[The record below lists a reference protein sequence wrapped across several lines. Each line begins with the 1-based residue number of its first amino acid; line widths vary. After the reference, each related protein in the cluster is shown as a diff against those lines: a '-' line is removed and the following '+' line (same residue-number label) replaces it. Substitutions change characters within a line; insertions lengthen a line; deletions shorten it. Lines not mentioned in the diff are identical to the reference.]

1 MAEHAP
7 VGRLLLRPGAHD
19 LYIDHPM
26 TRAAWTVRLLVPLF
40 IMISYLWG
48 YSRLSGMDE
57 RFFVRSPGGLRAL
70 GFYLAGDYAAAGRA
84 YSELLGSTAV
94 TSAPARFTERDTL
107 VDGLLATALRHA
119 REGEIG
125 QSVRTMHRILW
136 LGAPFGGSP
145 ASFFEVMTFTGDLIN
160 APSRDRRVALLATTC
175 AYLQQRDPGH
185 GCAARAYAKEAIARG
200 ELVPDSYVT
209 LSILLSDGGDFV
221 ESRVALGQALAI
233 DARHPNA
240 LVWAAIQAGR
250 QHDVLA
256 EHRYLW
262 AAWTATAHDP
272 VVGEPLQQL
281 LTKLGDADGLHK
293 LAQDRR
299 TERSRSI
306 RE

>member
-1 MAEHAP
+1 
-7 VGRLLLRPGAHD
+7 
-19 LYIDHPM
+19 
-26 TRAAWTVRLLVPLF
+26 
-40 IMISYLWG
+40 
-48 YSRLSGMDE
+48 
-57 RFFVRSPGGLRAL
+57 
-70 GFYLAGDYAAAGRA
+70 
-84 YSELLGSTAV
+84 V
-94 TSAPARFTERDTL
+94 TSAPARSTERDAL

-136 LGAPFGGSP
+136 LGPPFGGSP
-145 ASFFEVMTFTGDLIN
+145 ASFFEVVTFTGDLID
-160 APSRDRRVALLATTC
+160 APGRDRRVALLATTC

-200 ELVPDSYVT
+200 ELVPESYVT
-209 LSILLSDGGDFV
+209 LSIVLSDGGDFLD
-221 ESRVALGQALAI
+221 SQAALGRALAI

-262 AAWTATAHDP
+262 AAWTATSHDP
-272 VVGEPLQQL
+272 VVGEALQRL
-281 LTKLGDADGLHK
+281 LTKLGDEYGLNK
-293 LAQDRR
+293 LARDRM
-299 TERSRSI
+299 TESSRSV